1 MAQLR
6 VFLSSTAYDLHLVR
20 GHLRSFLESLGHQ
33 AVLSDYSD
41 ILYDPAHHTQHS
53 CVQELKSCD
62 AVVLV
67 IGSRL
72 GSSALP
78 EFVDEVAVADEGEGL
93 ITAETLAGLKV
104 SVTQLEALTA
114 FKYNIPVFA
123 FVDASVMSDLRVYE
137 SNLEGDTASLINYP
151 SIPDKAAAKYIF
163 RFIKY
168 IQDRSTGNA
177 VFSFGKISDIESTL
191 ARQWSALLQRLIS
204 SERAVQQQVS
214 LLDEISEQ
222 ITDLKSAVLTSIS
235 EPEVREVARGVILYR
250 LLIDLLVSLKAPV
263 SAVLAPSPPAWKDLI
278 KMSGVSAIY
287 VRVAAPSKAAYGPGQ
302 VLLKYEDGRIG
313 ELRSSF
319 ERFMNFESE
328 WSSFSGISV
337 ESRKLIFDTL
347 QEQNRGMN
355 TLRMVRFRGERDPS
369 ASLDMDEYQEVN
381 LDPKIVSGPRDH
393 MHVNDQIMLDI
404 EKDA

>member
-41 ILYDPAHHTQHS
+41 ILYDPSHHTQLS

-62 AVVLV
+62 AVVLI

-78 EFVDEVAVADEGEGL
+78 EFVEEIKAFDSADET
-93 ITAETLAGLKV
+93 ISAEALAKLKV
-104 SVTQLEALTA
+104 SVTQLEALNA
-114 FKYNIPVFA
+114 FQHNIPVFA
-123 FVDASVMSDLRVYE
+123 FVDAGVMSDLRVYE
-137 SNLEGDTASLINYP
+137 SNLDSETADLITYP
-151 SIPDKAAAKYIF
+151 SIPDKDAAKYIF

-168 IQDRSTGNA
+168 IQERSTGNA

-191 ARQWSALLQRLIS
+191 ARQWSALLQRLLS
-204 SERAVQQQVS
+204 TERVGQQQVS

-250 LLIDLLVSLKAPV
+250 YLIDFLIGIGAPL
-263 SAVLAPSPPAWKDLI
+263 SHILSPNPPGWQDFFKLADI
-278 KMSGVSAIY
+278 EGVY
-287 VRVAAPSKAAYGPGQ
+287 VRRSDSNKTSFAPRRVILRFK
-302 VLLKYEDGRIG
+302 DGRFA
-313 ELRSSF
+313 EVRTSLD
-319 ERFMNFESE
+319 RFINLESD
-328 WSSFSGISV
+328 WSSFSAMSP
-337 ESRKLIFDTL
+337 ESRKLVFDTL
-347 QEQNRGMN
+347 QEQSRGIN
-355 TLRMVRFRGERDPS
+355 SFRLVRQRSDGRDPMGTPD
-369 ASLDMDEYQEVN
+369 LDDYHEVF
-381 LDPKIVSGPRDH
+381 LDGKLSPVVRDLSHSGD
-393 MHVNDQIMLDI
+393 
-404 EKDA
+404 